1 MPSLYP
7 QRGFL
12 REQKSS
18 TPSKILEKTGCSAA
32 DFSSSV
38 AETVCR
44 MKVTVMLHIHYS
56 SSDDHPVKCNLRWK
70 CLEVFLLKA
79 PTKALNKLSNLPVM
93 SIHTYICTYVHTCRT
108 ASRGGGGF
116 LFLHRLER
124 VQVTFLKKPI

>member
-1 MPSLYP
+1 MALATPHDYSDTYLS
-7 QRGFL
+7 RRHGAKFI
-12 REQKSS
+12 SS
-18 TPSKILEKTGCSAA
+18 KRVLKRAKKFYTLKNPTDKTGCSAA

-79 PTKALNKLSNLPVM
+79 LAKTLNKLSNLPVM
-93 SIHTYICTYVHTCRT
+93 SIHT
-108 ASRGGGGF
+108 
-116 LFLHRLER
+116 
-124 VQVTFLKKPI
+124 